1 MNTKLSHNCL
11 PSLEDK
17 GSAFLASCL
26 NHRLAVPALLTIITF
41 QCVYRFVMPGTP
53 LSDIRFV
60 ECDEAELEG
69 TIEEVGAREDVE
81 IVEQLDMELITTAQ
95 PMAREDRVDDM
106 YYEDD
111 DVIVDNPDED
121 DADNGNDVAW

>member
-1 MNTKLSHNCL
+1 
-11 PSLEDK
+11 
-17 GSAFLASCL
+17 
-26 NHRLAVPALLTIITF
+26 
-41 QCVYRFVMPGTP
+41 MPGTP